1 MNTYE
6 LTSKPTT
13 DLMLEMSAH
22 DAGMSVFQN
31 ETGIEV
37 KLVGISNKKETVL
50 QELQLFVDN

>member
-1 MNTYE
+1 
-6 LTSKPTT
+6 
-13 DLMLEMSAH
+13 MLEMSAH